1 MRYRNLFFDLDDTLW
16 AFSQNSRE
24 TFEEMYHKY
33 EYDRFFRSFSHFY
46 ELYEERNIELWRM
59 YGRGQITKEELNKE
73 RFTYPL
79 RMVGV
84 NSEELVRHFATDYF
98 SVVPTKSRLM
108 PYAREV
114 LEELSSRYHLYI
126 LSNGFRELQSQKMR
140 SSGIDGYFRQV
151 LLSDDIGI
159 LKPNSEIYYYALA
172 TTRSK
177 LNDSLMI
184 GDNWD
189 NDISG
194 ARDIGMHQ
202 VFYDLRGR
210 TDLPFRPTFTI
221 SDLRELTELL

>member
-16 AFSQNSRE
+16 AFSQNSQE

-73 RFTYPL
+73 RFSYPL

-84 NSEELVRHFATDYF
+84 NSEELVRRFAADYF
-98 SVVPTKSRLM
+98 SVIPTKSRLM
-108 PYAREV
+108 PYAKEV
-114 LEELSSRYHLYI
+114 LETLSSRYHLFI
-126 LSNGFRELQSQKMR
+126 LSNGFRELQAQKMR

-159 LKPNSEIYYYALA
+159 LKPDSEIYYYALS

-177 LNDSLMI
+177 LNESLMI

-194 ARDIGMHQ
+194 ARGIGMHQ
-202 VFYDLRGR
+202 VFYDLKGR